1 MTVAGG
7 DVYDKV
13 VDATRDL
20 VRGLGLEVVDA
31 RIDREKGRTFLRISL
46 DKEGGLTLDECAAA
60 SELLGQVLDR
70 ESVVKG
76 PYVLEVMSP
85 GIDRPLRR
93 RGDYE
98 GSVGKRIKVNL
109 RQPFEGRVT
118 FRGIL
123 LEAAEGSVR
132 LDLGTEQIDLSCEA
146 ISSARLDPELPW

>member
-31 RIDREKGRTFLRISL
+31 RIDREKGRSFLRISL
-46 DKEGGLTLDECAAA
+46 DKEGGLTLDDCAAA

-70 ESVVKG
+70 ESVMKG

-93 RGDYE
+93 RADFA

-123 LEAAEGSVR
+123 LEAADESVR
-132 LDLGTEQIDLSCEA
+132 LDLGTEQIDLSYEA

>member
-1 MTVAGG
+1 MAAGE
-7 DVYDKV
+7 VYEKV

-20 VRGLGLEVVDA
+20 VKGLGLEVVDA
-31 RIDREKGRTFLRISL
+31 RIEREKGRTVLRSSL
-46 DKEGGLTLDECAAA
+46 DKPGGGLTLDECAGA
-60 SELLGQVLDR
+60 SDLLGQVLER
-70 ESVVKG
+70 EEVVKG

-93 RGDYE
+93 RADYA

-109 RQPFEGRVT
+109 RQPYEGRVA

-123 LEAAEGSVR
+123 VEASGESVR
-132 LDLGTEQIDLSCEA
+132 LDLGTEQIDLSYEA

>member
-123 LEAAEGSVR
+123 LEAAEGSIR
-132 LDLGTEQIDLSCEA
+132 LDLGTEQIDLSYEA

>member
-1 MTVAGG
+1 MAGG

-123 LEAAEGSVR
+123 LEAAEGSIR
-132 LDLGTEQIDLSCEA
+132 LDLGTEQIDLSYEA

>member
-31 RIDREKGRTFLRISL
+31 RIDREKGRSFLRISL
-46 DKEGGLTLDECAAA
+46 DKEGGLTLDDCAAA
-60 SELLGQVLDR
+60 SELLGLVLDR
-70 ESVVKG
+70 ESVMKG

-93 RGDYE
+93 RADFA

-123 LEAAEGSVR
+123 LEAADESVR
-132 LDLGTEQIDLSCEA
+132 LDLGTEQIDLSYEA

>member
-1 MTVAGG
+1 MAAGE
-7 DVYDKV
+7 VYEKV

-20 VRGLGLEVVDA
+20 VKGLGLEVVDA
-31 RIDREKGRTFLRISL
+31 RIEREKGRTFLRISL
-46 DKEGGLTLDECAAA
+46 DKPGGGLTLDECAGA
-60 SELLGQVLDR
+60 SDLLGQVLER
-70 ESVVKG
+70 EEVVKG

-93 RGDYE
+93 RADYA

-109 RQPFEGRVT
+109 RQPYEGRVA

-123 LEAAEGSVR
+123 VEASGEAVR
-132 LDLGTEQIDLSCEA
+132 LDLGTEQIDLSYEA

>member
-31 RIDREKGRTFLRISL
+31 RIDREKGRSFLRISL
-46 DKEGGLTLDECAAA
+46 DKEGGLTLDDCAAA

-70 ESVVKG
+70 ESVMKG

-93 RGDYE
+93 RADFAV
-98 GSVGKRIKVNL
+98 SVGKRIKVNL

-123 LEAAEGSVR
+123 LEAADESVR
-132 LDLGTEQIDLSCEA
+132 LDLGTEQIDLSYEA

>member
-31 RIDREKGRTFLRISL
+31 RIDREKGRSFLRISL
-46 DKEGGLTLDECAAA
+46 DKEGGLTLDDCAAA

-70 ESVVKG
+70 ESVMKG

-93 RGDYE
+93 RADFA
-98 GSVGKRIKVNL
+98 GSVGKRIKVIL

-123 LEAAEGSVR
+123 LEAADESVR
-132 LDLGTEQIDLSCEA
+132 LELGTEQIDLSYEA